1 MSLSRAFLT
10 KSENVWYIQYI
21 LMSIIEF
28 NQGIHMARRKALSA
42 DVVISRAAEI
52 ARRDGIDN
60 VTYNGLARELGIRPQ
75 SMYRY
80 VPDLRSL
87 RVALIGGFLRELVDK
102 LKKEMEGQVP
112 AAALRTFALC
122 LYDECHANPWYY
134 ESFRLMHLYGIVPD
148 LREILTALV
157 ELIQLQFERIEAEP
171 AAAARSTQLF
181 MAVNLGF
188 AQMAMT
194 PFMPV
199 SLRDDREVFEMSI
212 DRFMTSLYNHM
223 PEAPVLTG

>member
-1 MSLSRAFLT
+1 
-10 KSENVWYIQYI
+10 
-21 LMSIIEF
+21 
-28 NQGIHMARRKALSA
+28 MARGKDLSTDA
-42 DVVISRAAEI
+42 VIRRAAEM
-52 ARRDGIDN
+52 AKRDGIDS
-60 VTYNGLARELGIRPQ
+60 VTYNGLARELEIRPQ

-87 RVALIGGFLRELVDK
+87 RVALIGGFLQELVDS
-102 LKKEMEGQVP
+102 LKKEMDGQVP
-112 AAALRTFALC
+112 VAALRTFALC

-134 ESFRLMHLYGIVPD
+134 ESFRLMHIYGIVPD
-148 LREILTALV
+148 LRETLTALV
-157 ELIQLQFERIEAEP
+157 ELVQLQFERIETEP

-212 DRFMTSLYNHM
+212 DRFMTSLYDHM
-223 PEAPVLTG
+223 QEDPVMTS